1 MGKMVNKKF
10 TEEETQTVNI
20 HLQRWSSTSP
30 IIMKTQI
37 RIENRPF
44 YTYQIGK
51 ISVWQY
57 YIHSDKNVG
66 KQELTYTVDENI
78 NLYNYLEEQFSNI

>member
-20 HLQRWSSTSP
+20 HLQRCSSTSP

-37 RIENRPF
+37 RTRKQTILHLPN
-44 YTYQIGK
+44 
-51 ISVWQY
+51 WQ
-57 YIHSDKNVG
+57 N
-66 KQELTYTVDENI
+66 
-78 NLYNYLEEQFSNI
+78 